1 MVELIY
7 DKTIPVQ
14 RKEYIHYN
22 NRCAMQTA
30 FAVITS
36 KELRN
41 YMSNAAMD
49 TGRYR
54 RLYLSIAI

>member
-22 NRCAMQTA
+22 NRVMVPT
-30 FAVITS
+30 
-36 KELRN
+36 
-41 YMSNAAMD
+41 Y
-49 TGRYR
+49 
-54 RLYLSIAI
+54 

>member
-22 NRCAMQTA
+22 NRC
-30 FAVITS
+30 
-36 KELRN
+36 
-41 YMSNAAMD
+41 
-49 TGRYR
+49 
-54 RLYLSIAI
+54 